1 MSIWQKAFDAIKKGV
16 RKVTS
21 MINGENTAERSAIPG
36 AGETVTPLTPTE
48 APCPPPERRT
58 SDEMIEKMMDS
69 AVENAAAE
77 GASSRSA
84 APSAADAKG
93 CDAAATSDP
102 DTEYTDWNSG
112 EAPEEADES
121 WSD

>member
-69 AVENAAAE
+69 AVEEAAAE
-77 GASSRSA
+77 GNSSRSMS
-84 APSAADAKG
+84 SAGSDSAG
-93 CDAAATSDP
+93 CDSAGPADP
-102 DTEYTDWNSG
+102 DTEYTEWNSG